1 MSFIYSFVKKW
12 SYSLCIPISAF
23 ATLFLINPFS
33 QALTFTA
40 HAASG
45 VAAADVGTSFRYT
58 FKSDGTLAQS
68 TTMDESRSQYWWL
81 SSGGSLIL
89 QNGQGMTLHG
99 EQEEGSALQEHYATY
114 NNEHSDGGLHPQNIF
129 RLVTRSMWKNFSQEI
144 YVKMDEINMSD
155 SSDRDGSDGVLL
167 FNRYQDQDTLYYTG
181 IRVDGSAVIKK
192 KYEGTYTT
200 LAIESLFQTGSSSYD
215 RDTNPNFIPGKTWM
229 GIRSVVTSL
238 ENGNVQI
245 QLYVDQ
251 NASGNW
257 QLIAQAIDDG
267 TKGGPVISSAGY
279 GGVRMDYMD
288 ATMDNYYI
296 YER

>member
-1 MSFIYSFVKKW
+1 
-12 SYSLCIPISAF
+12 
-23 ATLFLINPFS
+23 
-33 QALTFTA
+33 
-40 HAASG
+40 
-45 VAAADVGTSFRYT
+45 
-58 FKSDGTLAQS
+58 
-68 TTMDESRSQYWWL
+68 MDESRSQYWWL